1 MTYILFKN
9 KKLNFK
15 ETIVFSGCVL
25 FLSSCLVP
33 VHKFK
38 TAKTPTAPNYAYDS
52 CWAALPTKKDSADVS
67 IYAAGIKDE
76 QKTAPIDVFYVHPTT
91 YLFGNKWNASLD
103 DKEVNKKT
111 DQLAVRNQ
119 ASVFNEMC
127 RVYAPRYRQAV
138 IFSYWPHAEKK
149 GNAPQAFD
157 LAYSDVKAAFTYYL
171 KNYNQGR
178 PFIIA
183 SHSQGTDHT
192 IRLLHDFIENDSVL
206 KKKLVAAYI
215 IGRPIQKGSI
225 KAIPPADS
233 ANQTGCYIIWNTVRW
248 GQTNFYGFKVN
259 NLECINP
266 LTWKRDTAYGSSLL
280 NTGGLPQTF
289 NRVDAGLNDAKIS
302 VTGLLWAHQPKATVK
317 DYPYSDKKRFHVLD
331 YNLFYM
337 NIRQNIKLR
346 TETYLRL
353 NSKQ

>member
-1 MTYILFKN
+1 MLFEN
-9 KKLNFK
+9 KKLLVK
-15 ETIVFSGCVL
+15 KALVFSACVL
-25 FLSSCLVP
+25 FLPSCLVP
-33 VHKFK
+33 GRKFEATK
-38 TAKTPTAPNYAYDS
+38 IPIAPNYANDS
-52 CWAALPTKKDSADVS
+52 CWAALPTKKDSADVN
-67 IYAAGIKDE
+67 IYAAGIVDK
-76 QKTAPIDVFYVHPTT
+76 QQTATIDVFYVHPTT

-138 IFSYWPHAEKK
+138 LFSYAPYAEKK
-149 GNAPQAFD
+149 GNASQAFD
-157 LAYSDVKAAFTYYL
+157 LAYSDVKNAFTYYL

-183 SHSQGTDHT
+183 SHSQGTDHA
-192 IRLLHDFIENDSVL
+192 IRLLHDFIENDSLL
-206 KKKLVAAYI
+206 KKQLVAAYI
-215 IGRPIQKGSI
+215 IGRPMQKGSI

-233 ANQTGCYIIWNTVRW
+233 ANQIGCYITWNSVLW
-248 GQTNFYGFKVN
+248 GQKTFYGIKVSD
-259 NLECINP
+259 LECVNP
-266 LTWKRDTAYGSSLL
+266 LTWKRDTVYVLPSI
-280 NTGGLPQTF
+280 NTGSLPQTF
-289 NRVDAGLNDAKIS
+289 NRVDAGLTDAKIS
-302 VTGLLWAHQPKATVK
+302 STGLLWIHRPNVTLK
-317 DYPYSDKKRFHVLD
+317 DYPYINARRFHVLD

-337 NIRQNIKLR
+337 NLRQNIKLR